1 MHTVLAYKDLFAVI
15 VRCAMLKILQ
25 ITCRN
30 KKELGRNWKEGT
42 KERELDDQRK
52 IRRKRKGKG
61 RTEVK
66 SCPILSFYSIN
77 QFSVWG
83 FGGDQILVLRVR
95 SICFA
100 NTTKIE
106 FL

>member
-15 VRCAMLKILQ
+15 VRFAMLKILQ

-61 RTEVK
+61 RTK
-66 SCPILSFYSIN
+66 
-77 QFSVWG
+77 
-83 FGGDQILVLRVR
+83 
-95 SICFA
+95 
-100 NTTKIE
+100 
-106 FL
+106 